1 MAKKP
6 GRRSA
11 AEDNVVRLVS
21 STAPR
26 IRPPSTLNAQERAI
40 FTEVIAT
47 NGHLKVGDGLLVAA
61 FAQTLAVVTKLARK
75 TDSQSIK
82 DWELKSRVMISLAT
96 KLRIT
101 QQAATH
107 HITAGRARDN
117 AIPASRMQQFLD
129 ESDE

>member
-6 GRRSA
+6 GRKS
-11 AEDNVVRLVS
+11 AEDNVVQLVS
-21 STAPR
+21 TRPRITAP
-26 IRPPSTLNAQERAI
+26 SALNAQERAI
-40 FTEVIAT
+40 FNEIIAS
-47 NGHLKVGDGLLVAA
+47 NPHLQIGDALLVAA
-61 FAQTLAVVTKLARK
+61 FSQTLAVVNKLARK

-107 HITAGRARDN
+107 HVVAGRARDN
-117 AIPASRMQQFLD
+117 AKPMTRVQAFLEEHGD
-129 ESDE
+129 D